1 MKWLKM
7 SIIITRS
14 ATRSIPRR
22 ESGDVIPVIVPHA
35 LGDSCREAYDS
46 KTIIAKLSPPP
57 PRIVTIYGGYICI
70 GGPDSAPYGTGG
82 TVSWGTPR
90 DAQCCAGARHRHGTA
105 APLPS
110 SAEDLIFV

>member
-14 ATRSIPRR
+14 ATPAGIRR
-22 ESGDVIPVIVPHA
+22 RDSCYCAARFG
-35 LGDSCREAYDS
+35 GSCREAYDS

-57 PRIVTIYGGYICI
+57 PGIVTICGGYICI

-82 TVSWGTPR
+82 TVSWGIPR
-90 DAQCCAGARHRHGTA
+90 DAQGCAVARHRDGTA
-105 APLPS
+105 APIPS
-110 SAEDLIFV
+110 SAERCDI